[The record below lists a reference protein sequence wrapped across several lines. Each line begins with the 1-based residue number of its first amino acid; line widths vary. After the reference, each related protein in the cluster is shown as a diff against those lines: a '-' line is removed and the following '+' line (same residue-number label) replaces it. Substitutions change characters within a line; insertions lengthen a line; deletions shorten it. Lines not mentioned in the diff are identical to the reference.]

1 MSNPATRVTT
11 ALTYMQGP
19 MMEPWKEEQMVN
31 LEARIAGG
39 DPDTDEIHWTKF
51 EQAFKDSFTNT
62 NRKQEAFNQLIKL
75 RHGPNGLDV
84 FISEFKRFATAAGIQ
99 LDDHGTIYHFK
110 QGLKPGLM
118 QAIIASN
125 TYVPSKPWT
134 TFAEWEKNARECH
147 LKWLHG
153 QEFKKQN
160 DQRRQGLYHALGIKP
175 KSGGYPNQGRR
186 TTSQGGNA
194 MDIDT
199 IRGPE
204 LSDKQKAELMASR
217 SCFYCF
223 KVGHQARECQKKQA
237 DRAKGGGGTTIKPA
251 QNNSQDKSIPD
262 MTPSDIAQFLK
273 DNVDTIDDK
282 TKLSIVEKI
291 LPTGFPTGSN

>member
-1 MSNPATRVTT
+1 MSNPATWVTT

-19 MMEPWKEEQMVN
+19 MMEPWKEEQMIK

-39 DPDTDEIHWTKF
+39 TADTEEIHWTKF

-84 FISEFKRFATAAGIQ
+84 FIAEFKRLATAAGVQ

-110 QGLKPGLM
+110 QGLKSGLM

-125 TYVPSKPWT
+125 TYIPSNPWT
-134 TFAEWEKNARECH
+134 TFAEWEKNACDCH
-147 LKWLHG
+147 MKWLHG

-160 DQRRQGLYHALGIKP
+160 DQRCQGLYQALGIKQ
-175 KSGGYPNQGRR
+175 KGRGYPNQGHC

-194 MDIDT
+194 MDIDAMHE
-199 IRGPE
+199 PE
-204 LSDKQKAELMASR
+204 LSNKQKAELMATR
-217 SCFYCF
+217 ACFYCF
-223 KVGHQARECQKKQA
+223 KIGHQAKDCCKKQA
-237 DRAKGGGGTTIKPA
+237 DRTKGSGRPASNSPRIDKGQGT
-251 QNNSQDKSIPD
+251 PD
-262 MTPSDIAQFLK
+262 MTPDAIAQFLK
-273 DNVDTIDDK
+273 DNVNTIDDK